1 MFTLPFRY
9 DRPIFN
15 IFLLHFHRY
24 LYVSDLNSLN
34 GERSGKKSISTTP
47 LNNTRRNSIVYWN
60 SCRMDHTI
68 LSFFSTMTM
77 YNVFVESILYSITT
91 TVRKGQYT
99 LHTVGLPLLG
109 GLLWTEQT
117 VYLVVTIQYK
127 YRVIKVETH
136 SLSYNKTLSAL
147 PSPLSLLEAEMT
159 QLLEGYY
166 KASDHFY
173 KILKVWQLLISFSQ
187 ESLSI

>member
-1 MFTLPFRY
+1 
-9 DRPIFN
+9 
-15 IFLLHFHRY
+15 
-24 LYVSDLNSLN
+24 
-34 GERSGKKSISTTP
+34 
-47 LNNTRRNSIVYWN
+47 
-60 SCRMDHTI
+60 
-68 LSFFSTMTM
+68 MTM

-136 SLSYNKTLSAL
+136 SFSYSIERSPVSTLS
-147 PSPLSLLEAEMT
+147 SRGRDDST
-159 QLLEGYY
+159 IGR
-166 KASDHFY
+166 
-173 KILKVWQLLISFSQ
+173 ILQS
-187 ESLSI
+187 